1 MTIAEN
7 KLTILKIT
15 AIFIRRIK
23 KKFGNRDLLYSNK
36 EPFFQQQVRKVCWY
50 FLPSLS
56 DNCVDL
62 SVIYADVAVIYV
74 DLSDH

>member
-1 MTIAEN
+1 MRIAEN

-15 AIFIRRIK
+15 VFFIRRIK

-36 EPFFQQQVRKVCWY
+36 EPFFLSEKY
-50 FLPSLS
+50 AGTFLPSLS
-56 DNCVDL
+56 DNWVDL
-62 SVIYADVAVIYV
+62 SVIYADASVIYV

>member
-1 MTIAEN
+1 MRI
-7 KLTILKIT
+7 TILKIT
-15 AIFIRRIK
+15 VFFIIRIR
-23 KKFGNRDLLYSNK
+23 KKFGKRDLLYSNK
-36 EPFFQQQVRKVCWY
+36 EPFFLSEKY
-50 FLPSLS
+50 AGIFLPSLS